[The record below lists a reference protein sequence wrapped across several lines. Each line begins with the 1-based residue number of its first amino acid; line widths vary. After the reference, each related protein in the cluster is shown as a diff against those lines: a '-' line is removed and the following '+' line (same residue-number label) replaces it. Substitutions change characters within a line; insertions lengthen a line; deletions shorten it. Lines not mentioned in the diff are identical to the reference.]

1 MTVRSGSIALNIL
14 FATSE
19 VAPFSKTG
27 GLADVC
33 GALPIALARLGHDV
47 AVITPAYRHVHA
59 SGQPIE
65 PLHVKFDIPIGN
77 KIVRG
82 RLLRST
88 LPASSVPVYFVENN
102 DYFDRAELYR
112 QKGEDYKDNCERFVF
127 FSRAALEAVR
137 LLKLN
142 VSVVHC
148 HDWQTGLIPAL
159 LHIEYLHAH
168 GYEQI
173 ASLITIHNLAYQGLF
188 WHWDM
193 GLTGLDWKY
202 FNMHQMEFYG
212 KLNLL
217 KTGIVFADGITT
229 VSQRYAE
236 EIQSP
241 DLGCGLEGVLK
252 ERREVLEGIVN
263 GIDDEVWNPASD
275 WHLPA
280 RYEIGSWREGKAAN
294 KAALQAELGLPLA
307 PGTPL
312 VGLIGRLADQK
323 GWDLV
328 AEVMRKWVREVEA
341 QWVILGTGE
350 PKYHE
355 LLEQLSRDAPQKVAA
370 RLTFSE
376 PLAHRFEAAADIFL
390 MPSRYEPCGLNQL
403 YSLRYGTVPVVR
415 STGGLADT
423 VTDATEENLARK
435 TATGFAFVSYDPASL
450 EHALGRAVSV
460 YRHQPD
466 VWRQLVTTGMRQDW
480 SWRRSAERYVEVYQ
494 RVQNRHAEKRA
505 RLARRP

>member
-1 MTVRSGSIALNIL
+1 MNIL
-14 FATSE
+14 FASSE
-19 VAPFSKTG
+19 VAPFAKTG

-33 GALPIALARLGHDV
+33 GALPIELARLGHNV
-47 AVITPAYRHVHA
+47 AVVMPAYRHVQE

-65 PLHVKFDIPIGN
+65 PLHVKFDVPIGN

-82 RLLRST
+82 RLLKSS
-88 LPASSVPVYFVENN
+88 LPGSNVPVYFVENN
-102 DYFDRAELYR
+102 DYFDRPELYR
-112 QKGEDYKDNCERFVF
+112 VKGEDFKDNCERFAF
-127 FSRAALEAVR
+127 FSRAVLESIR
-137 LLKLN
+137 LLKIG
-142 VSVVHC
+142 VDVVHC

-159 LHIEYLHAH
+159 LNIEYLHAH
-168 GYEQI
+168 GYESI
-173 ASLITIHNLAYQGLF
+173 ASLITVHNLAYQGLF

-241 DLGCGLEGVLK
+241 DLGCGLEGILQ
-252 ERREVLEGIVN
+252 ERREALEGIVN
-263 GIDDEVWNPASD
+263 GIDDAIWNPGTD
-275 WHLPA
+275 PHLPA
-280 RYEIGSWREGKAAN
+280 RYDVSNWGEGKAAN
-294 KAALQAELGLPLA
+294 KAALQVELGLPLS
-307 PGTPL
+307 PQTPL
-312 VGLIGRLADQK
+312 IGLIGRLADQK

-350 PKYHE
+350 PKYHALLDE
-355 LLEQLSRDAPQKVAA
+355 LVRDAPHKVAA

-376 PLAHRFEAAADIFL
+376 PLAHRIEAASDMFL
-390 MPSRYEPCGLNQL
+390 MPSHYEPCGLNQL

-415 STGGLADT
+415 ATGGLSDT
-423 VTDATEENLARK
+423 VTDASDEAIARGA
-435 TATGFAFVSYDPASL
+435 ATGFSFVSYEASAL
-450 EHALGRAVSV
+450 EYAVGRAVST
-460 YRHQPD
+460 YHHKPD
-466 VWRQLVTTGMRQDW
+466 VWRQLVQTGMGQDW
-480 SWRRSAERYVEVYQ
+480 SWRKSAERYVEVYQ
-494 RVQNRHAEKRA
+494 RVIQRHAEKMA
-505 RLARRP
+505 RLHGER

>member
-1 MTVRSGSIALNIL
+1 MNIL

-19 VAPFSKTG
+19 VAPFAKTG

-33 GALPIALARLGHDV
+33 GSLPVALARLGHNV
-47 AVITPAYRHVHA
+47 AVIMPAYRHVHA

-65 PLHVKFDIPIGN
+65 PTGVKFDVPIGN

-82 RLLRST
+82 RLLTGT
-88 LPASSVPVYFVENN
+88 LPGSNVPVFFVENN
-102 DYFDRAELYR
+102 DYFDRPELYR
-112 QKGEDYKDNCERFVF
+112 VKGEDYKDNCERFAF
-127 FSRAALEAVR
+127 FSRAAIEAIR
-137 LLKLN
+137 LLKLT
-142 VSVVHC
+142 VDVVHC

-159 LHIEYLHAH
+159 LNIEYLHSQ
-168 GYEQI
+168 GYEEI
-173 ASLITIHNLAYQGLF
+173 GSLLTIHNLAYQGLF

-217 KTGIVFADGITT
+217 KTGIIFADGITT

-241 DLGCGLEGVLK
+241 DLGCGLEGVLQQ
-252 ERREVLEGIVN
+252 RSEVLEGIVN

-275 WHLPA
+275 PHLP
-280 RYEIGSWREGKAAN
+280 RQYDVSGWREGKAAA
-294 KAALQAELGLPLA
+294 KAALQAELGLPLF
-307 PGTPL
+307 PETPL
-312 VGLIGRLADQK
+312 IGLIGRLADQK

-328 AEVMRKWVREVEA
+328 GEVMRKWVRETEA

-350 PKYHE
+350 PKYHA
-355 LLEQLSRDAPQKVAA
+355 LLEELSRDAPQKVAA

-376 PLAHRFEAAADIFL
+376 PLAHRIEAAADLFL
-390 MPSRYEPCGLNQL
+390 MPSHYEPCGLNQM
-403 YSLRYGTVPVVR
+403 YSLRYGAVPVVR

-423 VTDATEENLARK
+423 VTDATDETIANQ
-435 TATGFAFVSYDPASL
+435 TATGFSFVSYETAAL
-450 EHALGRAVSV
+450 EYALSRAISTYQHMPQVWGRIVE
-460 YRHQPD
+460 
-466 VWRQLVTTGMRQDW
+466 TGMRRDW

-494 RVQNRHAEKRA
+494 RVRNRHAEKGA
-505 RLARRP
+505 RLHGRG